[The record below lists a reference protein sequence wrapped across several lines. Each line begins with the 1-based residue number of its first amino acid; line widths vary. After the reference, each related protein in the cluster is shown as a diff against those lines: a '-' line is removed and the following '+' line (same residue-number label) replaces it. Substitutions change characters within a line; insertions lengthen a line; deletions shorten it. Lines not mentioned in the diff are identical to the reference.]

1 MKDKVDDVAAAEV
14 LAPTTVAGMSAGTYI
29 AIEVAKEG
37 AEIGLITAGI
47 IGAAIGAVAGFL
59 RKFNNLF

>member
-1 MKDKVDDVAAAEV
+1 MKDKVDDVVAAEV

-37 AEIGLITAGI
+37 AEIGLITPGI
-47 IGAAIGAVAGFL
+47 IGATVG
-59 RKFNNLF
+59 KFNNF